1 MVMVLCFF
9 DVGEVATA
17 GSAEEAQVP
26 PTVSLLSRLVVVV
39 VVALRL

>member
-1 MVMVLCFF
+1 MTLSLLG
-9 DVGEVATA
+9 VGEVATA